1 VNTTYAY
8 NRAHD
13 DAHRLA
19 RRHER
24 DLRWAKERR
33 RQHERDLGEARL
45 MLATS
50 SAAHARK
57 TLLITVALLLV
68 IVGGEWLADAM
79 GALGDWKSVVQ
90 WAAAALVV
98 AVLVGAVVSLL
109 KVRRRL
115 QAARTLVRNH
125 DARLAHTQYQIS
137 ESVHRFVDAR
147 VEVLNTRQV
156 HAS

>member
-1 VNTTYAY
+1 MNTTYAY

-33 RQHERDLGEARL
+33 RKHERELGEARL

-50 SAAHARK
+50 PAAHARK
-57 TLLITVALLLV
+57 TMLTTVALLVV
-68 IVGGEWLADAM
+68 IVGGEWLADAT
-79 GALGDWKSVVQ
+79 GVFGPGQALLQ

-98 AVLVGAVVSLL
+98 GVLVGAVVSLL

-115 QAARTLVRNH
+115 QAARTLVGNH
-125 DARLAHTQYQIS
+125 DARLTHIQYQIT
-137 ESVHRFVDAR
+137 ESVHHFVDAR